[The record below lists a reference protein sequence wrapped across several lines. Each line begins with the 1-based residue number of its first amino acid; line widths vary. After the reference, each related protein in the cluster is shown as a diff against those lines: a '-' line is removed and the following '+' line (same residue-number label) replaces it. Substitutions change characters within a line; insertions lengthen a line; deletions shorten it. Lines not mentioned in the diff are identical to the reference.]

1 MRSRAA
7 RMIFGAA
14 TLVAVGA
21 AAFFLFQTEQQIAR
35 LKSTLRAFDVRAR
48 EATTGLADLRVAQQA
63 YVAEGQGVD
72 FWMPKVASLH
82 QSITGTLAALRQS
95 PVSAGASTALDE
107 AVATVTEFGAIDRRT
122 RDYITSD
129 EKLMAADVIFTES
142 GEAAAN
148 AARQIETARLAEH
161 QAADI
166 AEAELRKKEA
176 LAAGAAASFAV
187 LVVLVLIPR
196 PRVELEEPVTTG
208 LSISPTR
215 APTSPAASVPTTALP
230 PKAPK
235 AAPAAPRAQA
245 PETNVATRHAI
256 ALKAAASL
264 ATDFGRVRDA
274 DEMTRLLGRAA
285 TLMDASGVVIWLGTT
300 TGTELA
306 PMLAHGYGPQA
317 LSRMPRVPRSADNAA
332 AAAYRTGQMQI
343 VLSRPGGNAGALV
356 APLLAAD
363 GCIGALSA
371 EIQGGGEASESVQA
385 LSTIVAAHLAT
396 VLANSRPVAESEPR
410 VAAEPRA
417 AQGEKTRPWS
427 ATTLPALR
435 PCET

>member
-1 MRSRAA
+1 
-7 RMIFGAA
+7 MIFGAA

-21 AAFFLFQTEQQIAR
+21 AAFFLFQTEQQITTQR
-35 LKSTLRAFDVRAR
+35 STLRAFDLRAR
-48 EATTGLADLRVAQQA
+48 EATTVLADLRVAQQA

-82 QSITGTLAALRQS
+82 ESITGTLAALRQS
-95 PVSAGASTALDE
+95 PVSGEASRALDE
-107 AVATVTEFGAIDRRT
+107 AVATVAEFGNIDRRT
-122 RDYITSD
+122 RDYITGD
-129 EKLMAADVIFTES
+129 EKLMAADVIFTEGS
-142 GEAAAN
+142 EAVAN

-161 QAADI
+161 QAADL
-166 AEAELRKKEA
+166 AEAALRKKEA

-187 LVVLVLIPR
+187 LVVFLLMPR
-196 PRVELEEPVTTG
+196 PRVEVEEPVTTG

-215 APTSPAASVPTTALP
+215 AAASVPTTAVP
-230 PKAPK
+230 AKAPK

-245 PETNVATRHAI
+245 LETSVATRHAI

-274 DEMTRLLGRAA
+274 EEMTRLLGRAA

-306 PMLAHGYGPQA
+306 PMLAHGYGAQA

-343 VLSRPGGNAGALV
+343 VLARPGGNPGALV
-356 APLLAAD
+356 APILAAD

-371 EIQGGGEASESVQA
+371 EIQGGGETSESVQA

-396 VLANSRPVAESEPR
+396 MLADSRPAAESEPKP
-410 VAAEPRA
+410 VAEPRA
-417 AQGEKTRPWS
+417 AAQR
-427 ATTLPALR
+427 
-435 PCET
+435 

>member
-1 MRSRAA
+1 
-7 RMIFGAA
+7 MIFGAA
-14 TLVAVGA
+14 TLVAVGS
-21 AAFFLFQTEQQIAR
+21 AAFFLFQTEQQITTQR
-35 LKSTLRAFDVRAR
+35 STLRAFDLRAR
-48 EATTGLADLRVAQQA
+48 DATTVLADLRVAQQA

-82 QSITGTLAALRQS
+82 ESMTGTLAALRQS
-95 PVSAGASTALDE
+95 AVSGEASKALDE
-107 AVATVTEFGAIDRRT
+107 AVATVAEFGNIDRRT

-129 EKLMAADVIFTES
+129 EKLMAADVIFSEG
-142 GEAAAN
+142 GEAVAN

-161 QAADI
+161 QAADL
-166 AEAELRKKEA
+166 AEAALRKKEA

-187 LVVLVLIPR
+187 LVVLLLMPR
-196 PRVELEEPVTTG
+196 PRVEVEEPVTTG

-215 APTSPAASVPTTALP
+215 ASTSAAASAPTTAVP

-235 AAPAAPRAQA
+235 ATPAAPRAQA
-245 PETNVATRHAI
+245 LETTVATRHAI

-274 DEMTRLLGRAA
+274 EEMTRLLGRAA

-306 PMLAHGYGPQA
+306 PMLAHGYGAQA

-343 VLSRPGGNAGALV
+343 VLARPGGNPGALV
-356 APLLAAD
+356 APILAAD

-396 VLANSRPVAESEPR
+396 MLADSRPAAESTVAEPR
-410 VAAEPRA
+410 VAQR
-417 AQGEKTRPWS
+417 
-427 ATTLPALR
+427 
-435 PCET
+435 

>member
-1 MRSRAA
+1 
-7 RMIFGAA
+7 MIFGAA
-14 TLVAVGA
+14 TLVAVGS

-48 EATTGLADLRVAQQA
+48 EATTALGDLRVAQQA

-82 QSITGTLAALRQS
+82 ESITGTLTALRQS
-95 PVSAGASTALDE
+95 PLSGEASTAVDE
-107 AVATVTEFGAIDRRT
+107 AVATVAEFGNIDRRT
-122 RDYITSD
+122 RDYITGD
-129 EKLMAADVIFTES
+129 EKLMAADVIFTEG
-142 GEAAAN
+142 GEAVAN

-161 QAADI
+161 QAADR
-166 AEAELRKKEA
+166 AEAALRKQEA

-187 LVVLVLIPR
+187 LVVLLLIPR
-196 PRVELEEPVTTG
+196 PRVEVEEPVTTG
-208 LSISPTR
+208 LSIAPAR
-215 APTSPAASVPTTALP
+215 AAASVPTTAVAAR
-230 PKAPK
+230 APK
-235 AAPAAPRAQA
+235 ATPAAPRAQA
-245 PETNVATRHAI
+245 LETSVATRHAI

-264 ATDFGRVRDA
+264 ATDLGRVRDA
-274 DEMTRLLGRAA
+274 EEMTSLLGRAA

-306 PMLAHGYGPQA
+306 PMLAHGYGAQA

-343 VLSRPGGNAGALV
+343 VLARPGGNPGALV
-356 APLLAAD
+356 APILAAE

-396 VLANSRPVAESEPR
+396 MLADSRPAAEPE
-410 VAAEPRA
+410 VAEPRA
-417 AQGEKTRPWS
+417 AQR
-427 ATTLPALR
+427 
-435 PCET
+435 

>member
-1 MRSRAA
+1 M
-7 RMIFGAA
+7 
-14 TLVAVGA
+14 
-21 AAFFLFQTEQQIAR
+21 
-35 LKSTLRAFDVRAR
+35 
-48 EATTGLADLRVAQQA
+48 AQQA

-82 QSITGTLAALRQS
+82 ESITGTLAALRQS
-95 PVSAGASTALDE
+95 PVSGGASTALDE
-107 AVATVTEFGAIDRRT
+107 AVATVTEFGDIDRRT
-122 RDYITSD
+122 RDYITGD
-129 EKLMAADVIFTES
+129 QKLMAADVIFTES

-161 QAADI
+161 QAADL
-166 AEAELRKKEA
+166 AEVALRKKEA

-187 LVVLVLIPR
+187 LVVLLLIPR
-196 PRVELEEPVTTG
+196 PRIEVEEPVTTG

-215 APTSPAASVPTTALP
+215 APTSAAASVPATAVP
-230 PKAPK
+230 AKAAK

-274 DEMTRLLGRAA
+274 EEMTRLLGRAA

-306 PMLAHGYGPQA
+306 PMLAHGYGAQA

-343 VLSRPGGNAGALV
+343 VLARPGGNAGALV
-356 APLLAAD
+356 APILAAD

-396 VLANSRPVAESEPR
+396 MLANSRPVAESDPR

-417 AQGEKTRPWS
+417 AQG
-427 ATTLPALR
+427 
-435 PCET
+435 

>member
-1 MRSRAA
+1 
-7 RMIFGAA
+7 MIFGAA
-14 TLVAVGA
+14 TLVAVGS
-21 AAFFLFQTEQQIAR
+21 AAFFLFQTEQQITTQR
-35 LKSTLRAFDVRAR
+35 STLRAFDLRAR
-48 EATTGLADLRVAQQA
+48 DATTVLADLRVAQQA

-82 QSITGTLAALRQS
+82 ESMTGTLAALRQS
-95 PVSAGASTALDE
+95 PVSGEASKALDE
-107 AVATVTEFGAIDRRT
+107 AVATVAEFGNIDRRT

-129 EKLMAADVIFTES
+129 EKLMAADVIFTEG
-142 GEAAAN
+142 GEAVAN

-161 QAADI
+161 QAADL
-166 AEAELRKKEA
+166 AEAALRKKEA

-187 LVVLVLIPR
+187 LVVLLLMPR
-196 PRVELEEPVTTG
+196 PRVEVEEPATTG

-215 APTSPAASVPTTALP
+215 AAASVPTTAVP
-230 PKAPK
+230 AKAPK

-245 PETNVATRHAI
+245 LETTVATRHAI

-274 DEMTRLLGRAA
+274 EEMTRLLGRAA

-306 PMLAHGYGPQA
+306 PMLAHGYGAQA

-343 VLSRPGGNAGALV
+343 VLARPGGNPGALV
-356 APLLAAD
+356 APILAAD

-396 VLANSRPVAESEPR
+396 MLADSRPAAESEPKP
-410 VAAEPRA
+410 VAEPRA
-417 AQGEKTRPWS
+417 AAQR
-427 ATTLPALR
+427 
-435 PCET
+435 

>member
-1 MRSRAA
+1 
-7 RMIFGAA
+7 MIFGAA

-35 LKSTLRAFDVRAR
+35 LKSMLRAFDVRAR
-48 EATTGLADLRVAQQA
+48 EATTGLTDLRVAQQA
-63 YVAEGQGVD
+63 YVAEGQGLD

-95 PVSAGASTALDE
+95 PLSGGASTALDD
-107 AVATVTEFGAIDRRT
+107 AVATVAEFGVIDRRT

-161 QAADI
+161 QAADL

-176 LAAGAAASFAV
+176 FAAGAAASFAV

-215 APTSPAASVPTTALP
+215 APTSAAARVPATAAP
-230 PKAPK
+230 AKAPK

-300 TGTELA
+300 SGTELA
-306 PMLAHGYGPQA
+306 PMLAHGYGAQA

-356 APLLAAD
+356 APILAAD

-396 VLANSRPVAESEPR
+396 VLAASRPAAESEVAEPR
-410 VAAEPRA
+410 VA
-417 AQGEKTRPWS
+417 QG
-427 ATTLPALR
+427 
-435 PCET
+435 

>member
-1 MRSRAA
+1 
-7 RMIFGAA
+7 MIFGAA

-21 AAFFLFQTEQQIAR
+21 AAFFLFQTEQQITTQR
-35 LKSTLRAFDVRAR
+35 MTLRAFDLHAR
-48 EATTGLADLRVAQQA
+48 EATTVLADLRVAQQA

-82 QSITGTLAALRQS
+82 ESMTGTLAALRQS
-95 PVSAGASTALDE
+95 PVSGEASRALDE
-107 AVATVTEFGAIDRRT
+107 AVATVAEFGNIDRRT
-122 RDYITSD
+122 RDYITGD
-129 EKLMAADVIFTES
+129 EKLMAADVIFTEG
-142 GEAAAN
+142 GEAVAN

-161 QAADI
+161 QAADL
-166 AEAELRKKEA
+166 AEAALRKKEA

-187 LVVLVLIPR
+187 LVVFLLMPR
-196 PRVELEEPVTTG
+196 PRVEVEEPVTTG

-215 APTSPAASVPTTALP
+215 AAASVPTTAVP
-230 PKAPK
+230 AKAPK

-245 PETNVATRHAI
+245 LETSVATRHAI

-274 DEMTRLLGRAA
+274 EEMTRLLGRAA

-306 PMLAHGYGPQA
+306 PMLAHGYGAQA

-343 VLSRPGGNAGALV
+343 VLARPGGNPGALV
-356 APLLAAD
+356 APILAAD

-396 VLANSRPVAESEPR
+396 MLADSRPAAESEPKP
-410 VAAEPRA
+410 VAEPRA
-417 AQGEKTRPWS
+417 AAQR
-427 ATTLPALR
+427 
-435 PCET
+435 

>member
-1 MRSRAA
+1 
-7 RMIFGAA
+7 MIFGAA

-48 EATTGLADLRVAQQA
+48 EATTTLADLRVAQQA

-72 FWMPKVASLH
+72 YWMPKVASLH
-82 QSITGTLAALRQS
+82 ESMTATLAALRQS
-95 PVSAGASTALDE
+95 PLSAAASTALDE
-107 AVATVTEFGAIDRRT
+107 AVATVAEFGNVDRRT

-129 EKLMAADVIFTES
+129 QKLMAADVIFSEG
-142 GEAAAN
+142 GEAVAN
-148 AARQIETARLAEH
+148 AGRQIEAARLAEY
-161 QAADI
+161 QAADL
-166 AEAELRKKEA
+166 AEAALRKKQA
-176 LAAGAAASFAV
+176 LAAGAAAGFAI
-187 LVVLVLIPR
+187 LVVLLLMPR
-196 PRVELEEPVTTG
+196 PRVEADEPVTTG
-208 LSISPTR
+208 LSIAPTR
-215 APTSPAASVPTTALP
+215 AAATVPPTSVPA
-230 PKAPK
+230 KAPK
-235 AAPAAPRAQA
+235 AAPAAARAQA
-245 PETNVATRHAI
+245 LETTVATRHAI

-274 DEMTRLLGRAA
+274 EEMTRLLGRAA

-343 VLSRPGGNAGALV
+343 VLSRPGGSAGALV

-396 VLANSRPVAESEPR
+396 VLAASRPAAESEVAEPR
-410 VAAEPRA
+410 VA
-417 AQGEKTRPWS
+417 QG
-427 ATTLPALR
+427 
-435 PCET
+435 

>member
-1 MRSRAA
+1 
-7 RMIFGAA
+7 MIFGAA

-48 EATTGLADLRVAQQA
+48 EATTA

-72 FWMPKVASLH
+72 YWMPKVASLH

-95 PVSAGASTALDE
+95 PVSDGASTALDE
-107 AVATVTEFGAIDRRT
+107 AVATVAEFGNVDRRT
-122 RDYITSD
+122 RDYVTS
-129 EKLMAADVIFTES
+129 EQKLMAADVIFTEG
-142 GEAAAN
+142 GEAVAN

-161 QAADI
+161 QAADL
-166 AEAELRKKEA
+166 AEMALRKKEA
-176 LAAGAAASFAV
+176 LAAGAAAGFTV
-187 LVVLVLIPR
+187 LVVLLLMPR
-196 PRVELEEPVTTG
+196 PRVEVEEPVTAG
-208 LSISPTR
+208 LSIAPAR
-215 APTSPAASVPTTALP
+215 AAASVPTAAMSA
-230 PKAPK
+230 KAPK
-235 AAPAAPRAQA
+235 AAPAASRAQA
-245 PETNVATRHAI
+245 LETSVATRHAI

-300 TGTELA
+300 SGTELA
-306 PMLAHGYGPQA
+306 PMLAHGYGAQA

-356 APLLAAD
+356 APILAAD

-396 VLANSRPVAESEPR
+396 VLAASRPAAESEVAEPR
-410 VAAEPRA
+410 VA
-417 AQGEKTRPWS
+417 QG
-427 ATTLPALR
+427 
-435 PCET
+435 

>member
-1 MRSRAA
+1 
-7 RMIFGAA
+7 MIFGAA

-35 LKSTLRAFDVRAR
+35 LKATLRAFDVRAR
-48 EATTGLADLRVAQQA
+48 EATTTLADLRVAQQA

-72 FWMPKVASLH
+72 YWMPKVASLH
-82 QSITGTLAALRQS
+82 ESMTGTLAALRQS
-95 PVSAGASTALDE
+95 PMSAAASTALEE
-107 AVATVTEFGAIDRRT
+107 AVATVAEFGNVDRRT

-129 EKLMAADVIFTES
+129 QKLMAADVIFTEG
-142 GEAAAN
+142 GEAVAN
-148 AARQIETARLAEH
+148 AGRQIEAARLAEY
-161 QAADI
+161 QAADLS
-166 AEAELRKKEA
+166 EAALRKKEA
-176 LAAGAAASFAV
+176 LAAGAAAGFAV
-187 LVVLVLIPR
+187 LVVLLLMPR
-196 PRVELEEPVTTG
+196 PRVEAEEPVATG

-215 APTSPAASVPTTALP
+215 AAATVPATPVPA
-230 PKAPK
+230 KAPK
-235 AAPAAPRAQA
+235 APDAAARAQA
-245 PETNVATRHAI
+245 LETNVATRHAI

-274 DEMTRLLGRAA
+274 EEMTRLLGRAA

-306 PMLAHGYGPQA
+306 PMLAHGYGAQA

-343 VLSRPGGNAGALV
+343 VLARPGGNAGALV
-356 APLLAAD
+356 APILAAE

-371 EIQGGGEASESVQA
+371 EIQGGGEASETVQA

-396 VLANSRPVAESEPR
+396 MLAGSRPEASEPM
-410 VAAEPRA
+410 VTETRA
-417 AQGEKTRPWS
+417 ARG
-427 ATTLPALR
+427 
-435 PCET
+435 

>member
-1 MRSRAA
+1 
-7 RMIFGAA
+7 MIFGAA
-14 TLVAVGA
+14 TLVAVGS
-21 AAFFLFQTEQQIAR
+21 AAFFLFQTEQQITTQR
-35 LKSTLRAFDVRAR
+35 STLRAFDLRAR
-48 EATTGLADLRVAQQA
+48 DATTVLADLRVAQQA

-82 QSITGTLAALRQS
+82 ESMTGTLAALRQS
-95 PVSAGASTALDE
+95 PVSGEASRALDE
-107 AVATVTEFGAIDRRT
+107 AVATVAEFGNIDRRT

-129 EKLMAADVIFTES
+129 EKLMAADVIFSEG
-142 GEAAAN
+142 GEAVAN

-161 QAADI
+161 QAADL
-166 AEAELRKKEA
+166 AEAALRKKEA

-187 LVVLVLIPR
+187 LVVLLLMPR
-196 PRVELEEPVTTG
+196 PRVEVEEPVTTG
-208 LSISPTR
+208 LSLSPTR
-215 APTSPAASVPTTALP
+215 APTSAAASAPTTAVP

-235 AAPAAPRAQA
+235 ATPAAPRAQA
-245 PETNVATRHAI
+245 LETTVATRHAI

-274 DEMTRLLGRAA
+274 EEMTRLLGRAA

-306 PMLAHGYGPQA
+306 PMLAHGYGAQA

-343 VLSRPGGNAGALV
+343 VLARPGGNPGALV
-356 APLLAAD
+356 APILAAD

-396 VLANSRPVAESEPR
+396 MLADSRPAAESTVAEPR
-410 VAAEPRA
+410 VAQR
-417 AQGEKTRPWS
+417 
-427 ATTLPALR
+427 
-435 PCET
+435 

>member
-129 EKLMAADVIFTES
+129 EKLMAADVIVTES

-148 AARQIETARLAEH
+148 AVRQIETARLTEH
-161 QAADI
+161 QAADL

-208 LSISPTR
+208 LSISPTSPTSSPKSSPTR
-215 APTSPAASVPTTALP
+215 APASAAARVPATAVPA
-230 PKAPK
+230 KAPK
-235 AAPAAPRAQA
+235 AAAAAPRAQA

-306 PMLAHGYGPQA
+306 PMLAHGYGPHA

-385 LSTIVAAHLAT
+385 LSTIV
-396 VLANSRPVAESEPR
+396 
-410 VAAEPRA
+410 
-417 AQGEKTRPWS
+417 
-427 ATTLPALR
+427 
-435 PCET
+435 

>member
-1 MRSRAA
+1 
-7 RMIFGAA
+7 MIFGAA

-35 LKSTLRAFDVRAR
+35 LKSTLRTFDVRAR
-48 EATTGLADLRVAQQA
+48 EATTALADLRVAQQA

-82 QSITGTLAALRQS
+82 ESIKGTLAAMRQS
-95 PVSAGASTALDE
+95 PVSGGASTVLDE
-107 AVATVTEFGAIDRRT
+107 AVATVAEFGDIDRRT
-122 RDYITSD
+122 RDYITGE
-129 EKLMAADVIFTES
+129 EKLMAADVIFTEG

-161 QAADI
+161 QAADLV
-166 AEAELRKKEA
+166 EAALRKQEA

-187 LVVLVLIPR
+187 LVVLLLMPR
-196 PRVELEEPVTTG
+196 PRVEVEEPATTG
-208 LSISPTR
+208 LSIAPTR
-215 APTSPAASVPTTALP
+215 AAASVPTTAVP
-230 PKAPK
+230 AKASK

-245 PETNVATRHAI
+245 LETSVTTRQAI

-264 ATDFGRVRDA
+264 ATDLGRVRDA
-274 DEMTRLLGRAA
+274 EEMTRLLGRAA

-306 PMLAHGYGPQA
+306 PMLAHGYGSQA

-343 VLSRPGGNAGALV
+343 VLARPGGNPGALV
-356 APLLAAD
+356 APILAAE

-396 VLANSRPVAESEPR
+396 VLADSRPAAESEPQP
-410 VAAEPRA
+410 VAEPRA
-417 AQGEKTRPWS
+417 ASQR
-427 ATTLPALR
+427 
-435 PCET
+435 

>member
-1 MRSRAA
+1 
-7 RMIFGAA
+7 MIFGAA

-35 LKSTLRAFDVRAR
+35 LKSTLRAFDLRVR
-48 EATTGLADLRVAQQA
+48 EATTALADLRVAQQA

-82 QSITGTLAALRQS
+82 ESLTGTLAALRQS
-95 PVSAGASTALDE
+95 PLSAGASTALDE
-107 AVATVTEFGAIDRRT
+107 AVATVAEFGNIDRQT
-122 RDYITSD
+122 RDHITGD
-129 EKLMAADVIFTES
+129 EKLMAADIIFTE
-142 GEAAAN
+142 GGQAAAN

-161 QAADI
+161 QEADLVEAA
-166 AEAELRKKEA
+166 LRRKEA
-176 LAAGAAASFAV
+176 LVAGAAAGFAV
-187 LVVLVLIPR
+187 LVVLLLVPR
-196 PRVELEEPVTTG
+196 PRVEVEETTTTG
-208 LSISPTR
+208 SSIAPAR
-215 APTSPAASVPTTALP
+215 AAASVPTSAVP
-230 PKAPK
+230 ARAPK
-235 AAPAAPRAQA
+235 AAAAAPRAQA
-245 PETNVATRHAI
+245 AQTSVATRHAI

-274 DEMTRLLGRAA
+274 DEMTQLLGRAA

-300 TGTELA
+300 TGAELA
-306 PMLAHGYGPQA
+306 PMLAHGYGAQA

-343 VLSRPGGNAGALV
+343 VLARPGGNPGALV
-356 APLLAAD
+356 APILAAD

-396 VLANSRPVAESEPR
+396 VLATSRPAESEPMG
-410 VAAEPRA
+410 VTETRA
-417 AQGEKTRPWS
+417 ARG
-427 ATTLPALR
+427 
-435 PCET
+435 

>member
-1 MRSRAA
+1 
-7 RMIFGAA
+7 MIFGAA

-35 LKSTLRAFDVRAR
+35 LKSTLRAFDGRAR
-48 EATTGLADLRVAQQA
+48 EATTALADLRVAQQA

-72 FWMPKVASLH
+72 YWMPKVASLH
-82 QSITGTLAALRQS
+82 LSITSTLAALRQS
-95 PVSAGASTALDE
+95 PVSDGASTALNE
-107 AVATVTEFGAIDRRT
+107 AVATVAEFGNIDRRT
-122 RDYITSD
+122 RDYVTS
-129 EKLMAADVIFTES
+129 EQKLMAADVIFTES

-161 QAADI
+161 QAADLT
-166 AEAELRKKEA
+166 EAELRKKEA
-176 LAAGAAASFAV
+176 LAAGAAAGFAV

-196 PRVELEEPVTTG
+196 PRVEVEEPVTTG
-208 LSISPTR
+208 LSI
-215 APTSPAASVPTTALP
+215 APTSAAASVPRTAVP
-230 PKAPK
+230 AKAPK
-235 AAPAAPRAQA
+235 AAPAAARAQ
-245 PETNVATRHAI
+245 PLETNVATRHAI

-274 DEMTRLLGRAA
+274 EEMTRLLGRAA

-343 VLSRPGGNAGALV
+343 VLSRPGGSAGALV

-396 VLANSRPVAESEPR
+396 VLANSRPVGESEPR
-410 VAAEPRA
+410 VATEPRA
-417 AQGEKTRPWS
+417 AQG
-427 ATTLPALR
+427 
-435 PCET
+435 

>member
-1 MRSRAA
+1 
-7 RMIFGAA
+7 MIFGAA

-21 AAFFLFQTEQQIAR
+21 AAFFLFQTEQQITTQR
-35 LKSTLRAFDVRAR
+35 STLRAFDLRAR
-48 EATTGLADLRVAQQA
+48 EATTVLADLRVAQQA

-82 QSITGTLAALRQS
+82 ESMTGTLAALRQS
-95 PVSAGASTALDE
+95 PVSGEASRALDE
-107 AVATVTEFGAIDRRT
+107 AVATVAEFGNIDRRT
-122 RDYITSD
+122 RDYITGD
-129 EKLMAADVIFTES
+129 EKLMAADVIFTEG
-142 GEAAAN
+142 GEAVAN

-161 QAADI
+161 QAADL
-166 AEAELRKKEA
+166 AEAALRKKEA

-187 LVVLVLIPR
+187 LVVFLLMPR
-196 PRVELEEPVTTG
+196 PRVEVEEPVTTG

-215 APTSPAASVPTTALP
+215 AAASVPTTAVP
-230 PKAPK
+230 AKAPK

-245 PETNVATRHAI
+245 LETSVATRHAI

-274 DEMTRLLGRAA
+274 EEMTRLLGRAA

-306 PMLAHGYGPQA
+306 PMLAHGYGAQA

-343 VLSRPGGNAGALV
+343 VLARPGGNPGALV
-356 APLLAAD
+356 APILAAD

-396 VLANSRPVAESEPR
+396 MLADSRPAAESTVAEPR
-410 VAAEPRA
+410 VAQR
-417 AQGEKTRPWS
+417 
-427 ATTLPALR
+427 
-435 PCET
+435 

>member
-1 MRSRAA
+1 
-7 RMIFGAA
+7 MIFGAA

-21 AAFFLFQTEQQIAR
+21 AAFFLFQTEQQITTQR
-35 LKSTLRAFDVRAR
+35 MTLRAFDLRAR
-48 EATTGLADLRVAQQA
+48 EATTVLADLRVAQQA

-82 QSITGTLAALRQS
+82 ESMTGTLAALRQS
-95 PVSAGASTALDE
+95 PVSGEASRALDE
-107 AVATVTEFGAIDRRT
+107 AVATVAEFGNIDRRT
-122 RDYITSD
+122 RDYITGD
-129 EKLMAADVIFTES
+129 EKLMAADVIFTEG
-142 GEAAAN
+142 GEAVAN

-161 QAADI
+161 QAADL
-166 AEAELRKKEA
+166 AEAALRKKEA

-187 LVVLVLIPR
+187 LVVFLLMPR
-196 PRVELEEPVTTG
+196 PRVEVEEPVTTG

-215 APTSPAASVPTTALP
+215 APTSAAASAPTTVVP

-235 AAPAAPRAQA
+235 ATPAAPRAQA
-245 PETNVATRHAI
+245 LETTVATRHAI

-274 DEMTRLLGRAA
+274 EEMTRLLGRAA

-306 PMLAHGYGPQA
+306 PMLAHGYGAQA

-343 VLSRPGGNAGALV
+343 VLARPGGNPGALV
-356 APLLAAD
+356 APILAAD

-396 VLANSRPVAESEPR
+396 MLADSRPAAESEPKP
-410 VAAEPRA
+410 VAEPRA
-417 AQGEKTRPWS
+417 AAQR
-427 ATTLPALR
+427 
-435 PCET
+435 

>member
-1 MRSRAA
+1 
-7 RMIFGAA
+7 MIFGAA

-35 LKSTLRAFDVRAR
+35 LKSTVRAFDVRAR

-82 QSITGTLAALRQS
+82 LSITSTLAALRQS

-148 AARQIETARLAEH
+148 AVRQIETARLAEH
-161 QAADI
+161 QAADL

-215 APTSPAASVPTTALP
+215 APTSPAARVPATAAP
-230 PKAPK
+230 AKAPK

-300 TGTELA
+300 SGTELA
-306 PMLAHGYGPQA
+306 PMLAHGYGAQA

-356 APLLAAD
+356 APILAAD

-396 VLANSRPVAESEPR
+396 VLANSRPAAESEPQP
-410 VAAEPRA
+410 VAEPRA
-417 AQGEKTRPWS
+417 AAQR
-427 ATTLPALR
+427 
-435 PCET
+435 

>member
-1 MRSRAA
+1 
-7 RMIFGAA
+7 MIFGAA

-72 FWMPKVASLH
+72 FWMPKVAGLH
-82 QSITGTLAALRQS
+82 ESMTGTLAALRQS
-95 PVSAGASTALDE
+95 PVSDGASRALDE
-107 AVATVTEFGAIDRRT
+107 AVATVAEFGNIDRRT
-122 RDYITSD
+122 RDYITCD
-129 EKLMAADVIFTES
+129 EKLMAADVIFSE
-142 GEAAAN
+142 GVEAVAN

-161 QAADI
+161 QAADL
-166 AEAELRKKEA
+166 AEAALRKKEA
-176 LAAGAAASFAV
+176 IAAGAAASFAV

-196 PRVELEEPVTTG
+196 SRIEVEEPVTTG
-208 LSISPTR
+208 LSIAPAR
-215 APTSPAASVPTTALP
+215 AAASVPATAVP
-230 PKAPK
+230 AKASK

-245 PETNVATRHAI
+245 PATTVATRHAI

-317 LSRMPRVPRSADNAA
+317 LSRMPRMPRSADNAA

-343 VLSRPGGNAGALV
+343 VLARPGGNAGALV
-356 APLLAAD
+356 APILAAE

-396 VLANSRPVAESEPR
+396 VLADSRPAAESEPQP
-410 VAAEPRA
+410 VAEPRA
-417 AQGEKTRPWS
+417 AAQR
-427 ATTLPALR
+427 
-435 PCET
+435 

>member
-1 MRSRAA
+1 
-7 RMIFGAA
+7 MIFGAA

-35 LKSTLRAFDVRAR
+35 LRSTLRAFDVRAR
-48 EATTGLADLRVAQQA
+48 EATTALADLRVAQQA

-82 QSITGTLAALRQS
+82 ESLTRTLAALRQS
-95 PVSAGASTALDE
+95 PLSAGASTALDE
-107 AVATVTEFGAIDRRT
+107 AVATVAEFGNIDRQT
-122 RDYITSD
+122 RDHITGD
-129 EKLMAADVIFTES
+129 EKLMAADIIFTE
-142 GEAAAN
+142 GGQAAAN

-161 QAADI
+161 QAADLV
-166 AEAELRKKEA
+166 EAALRQKEA
-176 LAAGAAASFAV
+176 LAAGAAAGFAV
-187 LVVLVLIPR
+187 LVVLLLVPR
-196 PRVELEEPVTTG
+196 PRVDIEETTTTS
-208 LSISPTR
+208 LSI
-215 APTSPAASVPTTALP
+215 APARPAASVPTTAVP
-230 PKAPK
+230 ARAAPK
-235 AAPAAPRAQA
+235 AAAAAPRAQA
-245 PETNVATRHAI
+245 PQTSVATRHAI

-274 DEMTRLLGRAA
+274 DEMTQLLGRAA

-300 TGTELA
+300 TGAELA
-306 PMLAHGYGPQA
+306 PMLAHGYGAQA

-343 VLSRPGGNAGALV
+343 VLARPGGNPGALV
-356 APLLAAD
+356 APILAAD

-396 VLANSRPVAESEPR
+396 VLANSRPAESEPMG
-410 VAAEPRA
+410 VKETRA
-417 AQGEKTRPWS
+417 ARG
-427 ATTLPALR
+427 
-435 PCET
+435 

>member
-1 MRSRAA
+1 
-7 RMIFGAA
+7 MIFGAA

-48 EATTGLADLRVAQQA
+48 EATTALADLRVGQQA

-95 PVSAGASTALDE
+95 PVSGTASTALDE
-107 AVATVTEFGAIDRRT
+107 AVATVAQFGDVDRRT
-122 RDYITSD
+122 RDYITGD
-129 EKLMAADVIFTES
+129 EKLMAADVIFTEGS
-142 GEAAAN
+142 EAAAN

-161 QAADI
+161 QAADV

-196 PRVELEEPVTTG
+196 PRVEVEEPVTTG
-208 LSISPTR
+208 LSI
-215 APTSPAASVPTTALP
+215 APTSAAASVSTTAVP
-230 PKAPK
+230 AKAPK

-245 PETNVATRHAI
+245 QTSVATRHAI

-274 DEMTRLLGRAA
+274 DEMTQLLGRAA

-356 APLLAAD
+356 APILAAE

-385 LSTIVAAHLAT
+385 LSAIVAAHLAT
-396 VLANSRPVAESEPR
+396 VLADSRPAAASEVVEPR
-410 VAAEPRA
+410 VA
-417 AQGEKTRPWS
+417 QG
-427 ATTLPALR
+427 
-435 PCET
+435 